1 MNFGLLL
8 TSTINDKN
16 SIDSKRNFLKK
27 LDKYKEEKIKEIDEL
42 IEKKNSYNL
51 NYQKNREYYVELY
64 INYLQTY
71 INYKENW
78 LKSNKEIDLEKLKN
92 LKKPNII
99 DVDDIFTY
107 MLIKNKKFKN

>member
-27 LDKYKEEKIKEIDEL
+27 LDKYKEEKIKENDEL

-51 NYQKNREYYVELY
+51 NYQKKREYNDELY